1 MQKFGVG
8 QPVPRTEDPKLVRG
22 EGRYTDDLSLPGQA
36 YAAIV
41 RSSHAHGVLK
51 GIDTSAARAMPGVL
65 AIYTGAD
72 LQAAGYGGLK
82 CVPPFKNRDGTP
94 MKKPL
99 RPALA
104 VDKVRFVGDPVA
116 CVIAET
122 AIQAKEAAEAVV
134 LDIEPLPAVTKASEA
149 MKPGAPQLFDDV
161 PDNVALDY
169 HFGDA
174 EKVKDAFAKAAHV
187 TRLELLNNRLVVNAM
202 EPRAAIASYDAKSE
216 RFTFHVGCQGVFGLR
231 GQLAEILNIPPAK
244 LRLLTGNVG
253 GSFGMKAQAY
263 PEYIPMLHGA
273 RLLGRPVK
281 WTDERS
287 TSFLS
292 DSHGRDHE
300 KVAELA
306 LDAEGRFLALRLTGT
321 GNMGAYL
328 GAVAPLPPTL
338 NAVKNM
344 VSVYRTP
351 LIEVETKC
359 VFTNTSFV
367 TAYRGAG
374 RPEGNYFME
383 RLIDNAAREMGIDRL
398 ELRRRNQLKPKEI
411 PYAAASEQ
419 TYDSG
424 DFPAVFKH
432 ALELA
437 DWKGFSKR
445 KRESRKHGKLRGIAV
460 GSYLEVTAP
469 PNKEMGGIR
478 FEADG
483 TVTFITGTLDYGQ
496 GHATPFAQ
504 VLSSRLGIP
513 FDRIRLL
520 QGDSDE
526 LITGGGT
533 GGSRSAAASTMA
545 MVEAVA
551 KVVELGK
558 EAASHLLEAA
568 PQDIEFAGG
577 RFTIAGT
584 DRSIGVLELAEKL
597 RAKPTLPE
605 GAPTSLDVKLA
616 SENVPSAFP
625 NGCHVAEV
633 EIDPD
638 TGVVEVVKYAS
649 VNDFGT
655 IINPMLVEGQ
665 MHGGLVQGIGQALME
680 NTVYNDEGQPI
691 TGSFMDY
698 AMPRASDVPSF
709 VTEHHPVPAKTN
721 PLGIKGCGEA
731 GCAGALVSVM
741 NAIVDALSEY
751 GIRHIDMPVTPEKV
765 WQAIR
770 EAKAHAPVPASPA
783 PASPAPQR
791 RPREGC
797 VHGRARDLQIRG
809 EARPPAG
816 LLEEARRGGGPEV
829 HEPGDAE
836 IGAGIA
842 HDRARPRHR
851 RHRDARIRGHG
862 RLRRPHRLRAGEHR
876 TGSACS
882 SPRQPRR
889 RSSSRWSC

>member
-1 MQKFGVG
+1 MNVQDDPGSWAVQKFGVG

-22 EGRYTDDLSLPGQA
+22 QGNYSDDLSLPGQA

-51 GIDTSAARAMPGVL
+51 GIDTAAALAMPGVL
-65 AIYTGAD
+65 AVYTGAD

-82 CVPPFKNRDGTP
+82 CVPPMKNRDGTP
-94 MKKPL
+94 MKKPP

-116 CVIAET
+116 CVIAQT
-122 AIQAKEAAEAVV
+122 AIQAKEAAEAVT
-134 LDIEPLPAVTKASEA
+134 LDIEPLPAVTRASEA
-149 MKPGAPQLFDDV
+149 VKPGAPLLFDDV
-161 PDNVALDY
+161 PNNVALDY
-169 HFGDA
+169 HYGDT
-174 EKVKDAFAKAAHV
+174 EKVNAAFAKAAHV
-187 TRLELLNNRLVVNAM
+187 TKLALLNNRLVVNAM
-202 EPRAAIASYDAKSE
+202 EPRAAIAAYDPNSE

-244 LRLLTGNVG
+244 VRVLTGNVG

-263 PEYIPMLHGA
+263 PEYVCLLHGA

-287 TSFLS
+287 SSFLS

-306 LDAEGRFLALRLTGT
+306 LDAEGRFLAIRLTGT

-328 GAVAPLPPTL
+328 GAVAPLPATL

-344 VSVYRTP
+344 VSIYRTP
-351 LIEVETKC
+351 LIEVSTQC
-359 VFTNTSFV
+359 VFTNTSMV

-383 RLIDNAAREMGIDRL
+383 RLIDNAAREMNIDRL

-411 PYAAASEQ
+411 PYAAASDQ

-445 KRESRKHGKLRGIAV
+445 KLDSKKRGKLRGIAV

-504 VLSSRLGIP
+504 ILASRLGIP

-533 GGSRSAAASTMA
+533 GGSRSAAASSMA

-551 KVVELGK
+551 KVVEQGK
-558 EAASHLLEAA
+558 QAASHLLEAA
-568 PQDIEFAGG
+568 VADIEFAAG

-597 RAKPTLPE
+597 RGKPKLPE
-605 GAPTSLDVKLA
+605 GTPASLDVKLA
-616 SENVPSAFP
+616 SEPVPSAFP

-633 EIDPD
+633 EVDPD
-638 TGVVEVVKYAS
+638 TGVIEVVKYSSA
-649 VNDFGT
+649 NDFGT
-655 IINPMLVEGQ
+655 VINPMLVEGQ

-680 NTVYNDEGQPI
+680 NTVYDGDGQPI

-698 AMPRASDVPSF
+698 AMPRASDVPNF

-721 PLGIKGCGEA
+721 PLGVKGCGEA

-751 GIRHIDMPVTPEKV
+751 GVRHIDMPATPERV

-770 EAKAHAPVPASPA
+770 HAQAA
-783 PASPAPQR
+783 PAS
-791 RPREGC
+791 
-797 VHGRARDLQIRG
+797 
-809 EARPPAG
+809 
-816 LLEEARRGGGPEV
+816 
-829 HEPGDAE
+829 
-836 IGAGIA
+836 
-842 HDRARPRHR
+842 
-851 RHRDARIRGHG
+851 
-862 RLRRPHRLRAGEHR
+862 
-876 TGSACS
+876 
-882 SPRQPRR
+882 
-889 RSSSRWSC
+889 